1 MARRFRLFKELE
13 TQTPQEGDIFFE
25 KARHYLNKSRKWYS
39 WNKPAPLK
47 GPSIIK
53 IPKRFQTIV

>member
-1 MARRFRLFKELE
+1 MIAKNLKTINSR
-13 TQTPQEGDIFFE
+13 
-25 KARHYLNKSRKWYS
+25 ASYLNKMRKWYS